1 MTIGEIRKFIEE
13 RFIEDDET
21 RYYKTWC
28 VPKGKQYEN
37 ISITFDEDD
46 GSITTLQIKAWLIM
60 FDHQSLFQL
69 KILDNEAFGHNYQ
82 IKSIKKMKYVGDEKL

>member
-37 ISITFDEDD
+37 ISITFDRDD
-46 GSITTLQIKAWLIM
+46 TIEIKAWLIM

-69 KILDNEAFGHNYQ
+69 KILDNEALGHNYQ
-82 IKSIKKMKYVGDEKL
+82 IMSIKKMKYVNG

>member
-46 GSITTLQIKAWLIM
+46 TIEIKVWLIM

-82 IKSIKKMKYVGDEKL
+82 IKSIKKMEYVNN

>member
-1 MTIGEIRKFIEE
+1 MTVGEIRKFIEE
-13 RFIEDDET
+13 KFIEDDET

-46 GSITTLQIKAWLIM
+46 TIEIKAWLIM

-69 KILDNEAFGHNYQ
+69 KILDNEALGHNYQ
-82 IKSIKKMKYVGDEKL
+82 IMSIKKMEYVNN